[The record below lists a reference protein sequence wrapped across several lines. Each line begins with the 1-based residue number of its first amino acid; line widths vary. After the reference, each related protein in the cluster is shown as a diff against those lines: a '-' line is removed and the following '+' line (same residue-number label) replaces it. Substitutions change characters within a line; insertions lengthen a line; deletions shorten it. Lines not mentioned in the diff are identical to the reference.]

1 MEIISLIKEQ
11 IDDALKNIGITNLSE
26 EYVVEIPHR
35 MNWVIFLPIFLSF

>member
-26 EYVVEIPHR
+26 EYVVEIP
-35 MNWVIFLPIFLSF
+35 PTG